1 MVMCSRCMWMPVLQI
16 LEVMQ
21 RLFAV
26 EHPDVLR
33 LRWRKLSHRP
43 RQMHEV
49 RFHRRLHRVNSNLAR
64 QTVRLPRVAWA
75 AGSHDVRPLVGST
88 ARQRNEMVASK

>member
-1 MVMCSRCMWMPVLQI
+1 MVMCASRVRMPVLQI
-16 LEVMQ
+16 LEVVQ

-33 LRWRKLSHRP
+33 LSWGKLSDSP

-49 RFHRRLHRVNSNLAR
+49 RFHRRMHRVHSNLAR
-64 QTVRLPRVAWA
+64 QTVRLPRVAWT
-75 AGSHDVRPLVGST
+75 AGSNDVRPLVGST
-88 ARQRNEMVASK
+88 ARQRNEMVASE